1 MPEESQLQV
10 ARILAMASWI
20 KDNPGHT
27 VRQIAQHFGRTSRQ
41 VRRDIEYM
49 GEIGDSMLDRSYG
62 IDWQLYDE
70 EEIVVMRGSTLPSL
84 PSLTPAEAATLLV
97 ALRALS
103 PHLRAAETGAL
114 LTAAAKLSRLAQ
126 EEATS
131 SSKDREIIHIVDEEQ
146 PRAKSGED
154 DTVAQL
160 REAIAERLEV
170 SFTYQSGQIRTPRH
184 VFPLGLRRLVD
195 AWILDAWDP
204 HRELHRSYNVT
215 HIDSLLIGGRR
226 PRVAI
231 PDTAAPQS
239 LTLKVSQGARWLCED
254 YECTLL
260 KEDADTV
267 TLSLPVWNE
276 AWVLAL
282 LCDISADI
290 IDCPASWRLRMATY
304 SVHALEV
311 WDQFHE
317 TRSGE

>member
-20 KDNPGHT
+20 NDNPGHT

-84 PSLTPAEAATLLV
+84 PSFTPAEAATLLV

-103 PHLRAAETGAL
+103 PHLREAEKSTL
-114 LTAAAKLSRLAQ
+114 LTAAAKLSHLAQ
-126 EEATS
+126 EQTTS
-131 SSKDREIIHIVDEEQ
+131 SSGDREIIQVLAEESL
-146 PRAKSGED
+146 RAKSGED

-160 REAIAERLEV
+160 REAIAESLEV
-170 SFTYQSGQIRTPRH
+170 SFTYEAGLIRTPRH

-204 HRELHRSYNVT
+204 HRQVHRSYNVT

-231 PDTAAPQS
+231 PDAAAPQS
-239 LTLKVSQGARWLCED
+239 LTLTVSQGARWLCED

-260 KEDADTV
+260 REDADTV

-311 WDQFHE
+311 WDQFQE

>member
-70 EEIVVMRGSTLPSL
+70 EEIVVIRGSALPSL
-84 PSLTPAEAATLLV
+84 PSFTPAEAATLLV

-103 PHLRAAETGAL
+103 PHLREAEKSIL

-126 EEATS
+126 EEAAS
-131 SSKDREIIHIVDEEQ
+131 SSKDREIIHILDEEQ
-146 PRAKSGED
+146 PRAD

-170 SFTYQSGQIRTPRH
+170 SFTYEAGLIRTPRH

-204 HRELHRSYNVT
+204 HRQVHRSYNVT
-215 HIDSLLIGGRR
+215 HIDTLQIGGRR

-231 PDTAAPQS
+231 PDAAAPQS
-239 LTLKVSQGARWLCED
+239 LTLTVSQGARWLCED

-260 KEDADTV
+260 REDADTV

-311 WDQFHE
+311 WDQFQE

>member
-20 KDNPGHT
+20 NDNPGHT
-27 VRQIAQHFGRTSRQ
+27 VRHIAQHFGRTSRQ

-103 PHLRAAETGAL
+103 PHLREVEKNAL

-131 SSKDREIIHIVDEEQ
+131 SSKDREIIHILDEEQ

-170 SFTYQSGQIRTPRH
+170 SFTYQSGP
-184 VFPLGLRRLVD
+184 
-195 AWILDAWDP
+195 DP
-204 HRELHRSYNVT
+204 HPSSRLS
-215 HIDSLLIGGRR
+215 
-226 PRVAI
+226 AW
-231 PDTAAPQS
+231 APS
-239 LTLKVSQGARWLCED
+239 PC
-254 YECTLL
+254 
-260 KEDADTV
+260 
-267 TLSLPVWNE
+267 
-276 AWVLAL
+276 
-282 LCDISADI
+282 
-290 IDCPASWRLRMATY
+290 
-304 SVHALEV
+304 
-311 WDQFHE
+311 
-317 TRSGE
+317 

>member
-20 KDNPGHT
+20 NDNPGHT

-62 IDWQLYDE
+62 IDWQLYDD

-84 PSLTPAEAATLLV
+84 PSFTPAEAATLLV

-103 PHLRAAETGAL
+103 PHLREAEKSAL

-126 EEATS
+126 EQTTS
-131 SSKDREIIHIVDEEQ
+131 SPGDREIIQIVGEPVD
-146 PRAKSGED
+146 AKSGKD

-170 SFTYQSGQIRTPRH
+170 SFTYQAGQIRSPRH

-204 HRELHRSYNVT
+204 HRQVHRSYNVT
-215 HIDSLLIGGRR
+215 HIDSLQIGGRR

-231 PDTAAPQS
+231 PDAEAPQV
-239 LTLKVSQGARWLCED
+239 LTLTIAQSARWLCED

-260 KEDADTV
+260 QEDADTV